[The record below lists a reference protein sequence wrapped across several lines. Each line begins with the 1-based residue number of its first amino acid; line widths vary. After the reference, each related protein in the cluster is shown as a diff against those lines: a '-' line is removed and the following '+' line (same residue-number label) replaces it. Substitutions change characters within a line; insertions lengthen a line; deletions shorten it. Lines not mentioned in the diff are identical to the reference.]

1 MKSWLWPNTWAPILL
16 SKLFGHK
23 STGGLGLLDFSEHS
37 YRLFSKWIFETL
49 NSTSVE
55 LSWQNAA
62 RVNFCKA
69 LGVNNTS
76 YPTSLQKY
84 FYEHPNA
91 RGPQS
96 LPEFWRNVLK
106 VIRKLDWKII
116 INRIDSSWGRRI
128 TYAISHLGSN
138 ITNAKTKKP
147 ILPVI
152 TPEFFKLVPFHLP
165 YKNKDIWSA
174 CHHPLLHPN
183 ISSNV

>member
-1 MKSWLWPNTWAPILL
+1 MSFNQHISHFKNLVFTHAFPVSEKFLERISNILKSWLWPNTRAAILL

-23 STGGLGLLDFSEHS
+23 STGRLGLLDFSEHS

-91 RGPQS
+91 QGPQS
-96 LPEFWRNVLK
+96 LPEFWHNIIK
-106 VIRKLDWKII
+106 VIRKLDWKLI
-116 INRIDSSWGRRI
+116 INRIDSS
-128 TYAISHLGSN
+128 
-138 ITNAKTKKP
+138 
-147 ILPVI
+147 
-152 TPEFFKLVPFHLP
+152 
-165 YKNKDIWSA
+165 
-174 CHHPLLHPN
+174 
-183 ISSNV
+183 